1 MLAIEVQGTSEPSDK
16 IKIKQLMVPYPLLS
30 IQAESIAT
38 EATVY
43 LPMNFRTYTAAF
55 RKSSLV
61 SFRK

>member
-1 MLAIEVQGTSEPSDK
+1 MEVQGISEPSDK
-16 IKIKQLMVPYPLLS
+16 IKIKQPMVPYRLLF

-43 LPMNFRTYTAAF
+43 LPMNFRTYTAVF
-55 RKSSLV
+55 RKSTQV